1 MPKSD
6 FAPWLKNNSSRDEAL
21 TELKQ
26 FAEAHRAEW
35 PYHSNRMADY
45 VRVILNA
52 HDPKEDALLTSF
64 ERYFLTWQNTGGGW
78 QLWSAEAALVAAGL
92 VVAIVVGFALFYT
105 NLIDKLASP
114 GSARGLIT
122 FLFSLITIAVILIV
136 IIALLWMDKDQDLD
150 NRFTKAKDIIAIL
163 VGILGTIVGFYFG
176 SNPTGPPLAGVTQPA
191 TLSSANAT
199 AASCPGAA
207 ATAGAA
213 SIGSPGVSPGAP
225 QEAPPA
231 SNAPPGA
238 TGSGP
243 ATPEAAPATP
253 R

>member
-1 MPKSD
+1 MET
-6 FAPWLKNNSSRDEAL
+6 APHGAL
-21 TELKQ
+21 DTPCCLC
-26 FAEAHRAEW
+26 
-35 PYHSNRMADY
+35 
-45 VRVILNA
+45 
-52 HDPKEDALLTSF
+52 
-64 ERYFLTWQNTGGGW
+64 GGGKPTPSDVYGGW
-78 QLWSAEAALVAAGL
+78 RADLGDQQEERGTGRMEHHRQGHCRLLR
-92 VVAIVVGFALFYT
+92 
-105 NLIDKLASP
+105 
-114 GSARGLIT
+114 GSL
-122 FLFSLITIAVILIV
+122 

-176 SNPTGPPLAGVTQPA
+176 SNLNGPPLAGVTQPA

-199 AASCPGAA
+199 AASRLGSA
-207 ATAGAA
+207 ATTGAA

-225 QEAPPA
+225 QEVPPA

>member
-1 MPKSD
+1 M
-6 FAPWLKNNSSRDEAL
+6 EH
-21 TELKQ
+21 
-26 FAEAHRAEW
+26 HRQG
-35 PYHSNRMADY
+35 HCR
-45 VRVILNA
+45 
-52 HDPKEDALLTSF
+52 LL
-64 ERYFLTWQNTGGGW
+64 R
-78 QLWSAEAALVAAGL
+78 
-92 VVAIVVGFALFYT
+92 
-105 NLIDKLASP
+105 
-114 GSARGLIT
+114 GSL
-122 FLFSLITIAVILIV
+122 
-136 IIALLWMDKDQDLD
+136 IIALLWMDKDQDRD

-163 VGILGTIVGFYFG
+163 VGILGPIVGFYFG
-176 SNPTGPPLAGVTQPA
+176 SNLNGPPLAGVTQPA

-199 AASCPGAA
+199 AASRLGSA
-207 ATAGAA
+207 ATTGAA

>member
-1 MPKSD
+1 M
-6 FAPWLKNNSSRDEAL
+6 
-21 TELKQ
+21 
-26 FAEAHRAEW
+26 
-35 PYHSNRMADY
+35 
-45 VRVILNA
+45 
-52 HDPKEDALLTSF
+52 
-64 ERYFLTWQNTGGGW
+64 
-78 QLWSAEAALVAAGL
+78 
-92 VVAIVVGFALFYT
+92 
-105 NLIDKLASP
+105 
-114 GSARGLIT
+114 
-122 FLFSLITIAVILIV
+122 ILIV

-199 AASCPGAA
+199 EASRPGAA

-225 QEAPPA
+225 QEVPPA